1 MIEIFYRNQESKF
14 ESTNNLEILKTLPR
28 ESVLWLDL
36 FDPEGEEKRA
46 VESYLSTTLQTRA
59 QAEEIESSSRYSE
72 DDTAIFINTNFLI
85 PSPENYT
92 MESVSFILSGKT
104 IVSVRQAALRSFTD
118 IQRRITAGI
127 RYYPTGFHVLV
138 GILDNRIDLDAD
150 MIELMSK
157 EMEQYS
163 RRVSLG
169 EDVNEDFL
177 IDINQL
183 QENTMMVRENI
194 VDKQR
199 MISSVLK
206 SEKTPDEINDKLSG
220 LLKDISSLINHTN
233 FIFERLEYLQNTVL
247 GLINLDQNKIMKIF
261 TLVSL
266 LLMPPTLVASI
277 YGMNVKLPLIGGI
290 WDFVMIISLML
301 MLVLMVLIIF
311 RRRKML

>member
-1 MIEIFYRNQESKF
+1 MIEIFYRNDESKF
-14 ESTNNLEILKTLPR
+14 TSTDKIDMLATLPR

-46 VESYLSTTLQTRA
+46 VENYLHTTLQSRA

-72 DDTAIFINTNFLI
+72 DDASIFINTNFLI
-85 PSPENYT
+85 PGPENYS
-92 MESVSFILSGKT
+92 MESVSFILCGMT

-138 GILDNRIDLDAD
+138 GILDNRIDMDAD

-157 EMEQYS
+157 EVEQYS
-163 RRVSLG
+163 RHVSLG
-169 EDVNEDFL
+169 ENVNEDFL

-206 SEKTPDEINDKLSG
+206 SEKTPDEINGRLSG

-233 FIFERLEYLQNTVL
+233 FIFERLEYLQNTVI
-247 GLINLDQNKIMKIF
+247 GLINVDQNKIMKVF

-277 YGMNVKLPLIGGI
+277 YGMNVQLPLIGGMA
-290 WDFVMIISLML
+290 DFLML
-301 MLVLMVLIIF
+301 MMIMLLLVGVVLVIF